1 MRLLLATRNRGKLV
15 ELQDMLAGT
24 GWDAVM
30 LTDELGI
37 PEVEEDGETFVE
49 NACKKA
55 RAAAKA
61 TGMWTLAEDAGLEVD
76 ALDGAPGIRSARYCG
91 DGASDQDRIGKVL
104 LQIIAVPDDRR
115 TARFRCATC
124 LIDPD
129 GNERVFEGAC
139 EGRIAPHARGRYGF
153 GYDPIFI
160 PDGHALTFGELGL
173 DVKAQISH
181 RAQAMRQCV
190 AYLKEHAARD

>member
-1 MRLLLATRNRGKLV
+1 MKLLLATRNKGKLV

-30 LTDELGI
+30 LTDQLGV
-37 PEVEEDGETFVE
+37 PEVEEDGTTFVE

-55 RAAAKA
+55 RVAAKA

-76 ALDGAPGIRSARYCG
+76 ALKGEPGIRSARYCG
-91 DGASDQDRIGKVL
+91 EGASDRDRIDKVL
-104 LQIIAVPDDRR
+104 QQIVAVPDDKR
-115 TARFRCATC
+115 TARFRCVMC
-124 LIDPD
+124 LIDPA
-129 GNERVFEGAC
+129 GNEQTFEGAC

-153 GYDPIFI
+153 GYDPIFV
-160 PDGHALTFGELGL
+160 PNGYAETFGELGL
-173 DVKAQISH
+173 DVKAQVSH
-181 RAQAMRQCV
+181 RAQAMRQVV